1 MNPPDDVSDYQPG
14 DTNSDHAH
22 YDDNNDGGKSLST
35 TGLESAEAEEKL
47 MDKQMEINVEELKT
61 KDTSGMSLGEL
72 LKGRNV
78 FLIRHANTGK
88 AFTDEKRQLTSLAE
102 HQCSTFLDTYGTAM
116 DRIKFCF
123 SSPVER
129 ATSTASF
136 LGFPDPTPIDML
148 YFKTYYTD
156 EMQKLDDELGY
167 APLSTYLNYQ
177 DGHGDMIYAS
187 VRTKLVDDL
196 TVSFRRALEKA
207 KAVGEWEGDV
217 MIVTHATTISLLA
230 QAMLNEIAESSTS
243 GMGNLK
249 EQETKILSFNVGET
263 EGFKISS
270 DGTVEVLKNDLS
282 DAPSGKNDDFVE
294 KH

>member
-1 MNPPDDVSDYQPG
+1 
-14 DTNSDHAH
+14 
-22 YDDNNDGGKSLST
+22 
-35 TGLESAEAEEKL
+35 
-47 MDKQMEINVEELKT
+47 
-61 KDTSGMSLGEL
+61 
-72 LKGRNV
+72 
-78 FLIRHANTGK
+78 
-88 AFTDEKRQLTSLAE
+88 
-102 HQCSTFLDTYGTAM
+102 
-116 DRIKFCF
+116 
-123 SSPVER
+123 
-129 ATSTASF
+129 
-136 LGFPDPTPIDML
+136 
-148 YFKTYYTD
+148 
-156 EMQKLDDELGY
+156 
-167 APLSTYLNYQ
+167 
-177 DGHGDMIYAS
+177 MIYAS

-270 DGTVEVLKNDLS
+270 DGTIEVLKNDLS